1 VSKCLRFS
9 WVLRTLLSSVHPNC
23 ESAADAE
30 TIQVSALTPSMQGIA
45 RAVSLENGLSLMGGG
60 YRALLRIGRSDR

>member
-1 VSKCLRFS
+1 
-9 WVLRTLLSSVHPNC
+9 VHPNS